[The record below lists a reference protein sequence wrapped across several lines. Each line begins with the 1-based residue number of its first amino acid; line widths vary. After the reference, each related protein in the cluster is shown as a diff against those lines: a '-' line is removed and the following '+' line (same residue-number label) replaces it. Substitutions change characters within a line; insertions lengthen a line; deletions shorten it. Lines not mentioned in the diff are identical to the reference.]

1 MVSDLPG
8 EEISKTHLNDVV
20 RKALDRPSLQV
31 IDWKVQ
37 PLHGGVE
44 WDSTVHRFQGQARDG
59 GEMVP
64 WSLILKAVK
73 SAKKSIDPG
82 GIWYWKREA
91 LAYQSGLLHHLPG
104 GNVTAPS
111 CYQVE
116 ERSEDSLWLWME
128 DIRED
133 IQSPWSIEQY
143 ALAARQLG
151 QFNGAYLAGQPCPS
165 ESWITRNWLR
175 QYTEHAA
182 AGIDFIHANPDH
194 PIIRHMY
201 PGNTLAQILAIWE
214 ERNQILGALDD
225 LPQVF
230 CHQDAF
236 RRNLFSRHR
245 QTVAIDWGYMGIA
258 PVGAELVA
266 LVAGSLGFFEVPAE
280 RVREL
285 DRLCFDGYLQG
296 LREAGWNGDPKL
308 VRTGY
313 ILSLMLRYPVSAQV
327 GEMLPTFLDQERRSK
342 LETAFEN
349 KSAAEL
355 EKADPAIVAYYES
368 ILPEGMKLLGMR
380 RLLRLAGRIGILTLR
395 LRSVRKK

>member
-1 MVSDLPG
+1 MQPDLPG
-8 EEISKTHLNDVV
+8 EEISKTYLNDLV
-20 RKALDRPSLQV
+20 RKALDRPSLQI
-31 IDWKVQ
+31 IDWKAQ

-44 WDSTVHRFQGQARDG
+44 WDSAVYRFQGQARDG

-64 WSLILKAVK
+64 WSLILKVVK
-73 SAKKSIDPG
+73 STKKSTDPG

-104 GNVTAPS
+104 GNVTAPG

-133 IQSPWSIEQY
+133 IASPWSIEQY

-151 QFNGAYLAGQPCPS
+151 QFNGAYLAGQACPS
-165 ESWITRNWLR
+165 EPWVTRNWLR

-194 PIIRHMY
+194 PVIRHMY
-201 PGNTLAQILAIWE
+201 PGNTLAQILTIWE
-214 ERNQILGALDD
+214 ERTQILGALDD

-236 RRNLFSRHR
+236 RRNLFARR
-245 QTVAIDWGYMGIA
+245 GQTVAIDWGYMGIA

-280 RVREL
+280 RVREM
-285 DRLCFDGYLQG
+285 DRLCYDGYLHG

-313 ILSLMLRYPVSAQV
+313 TLSLMLRYPVSAQV

-355 EKADPAIVAYYES
+355 EKADPAIVAFYEN
-368 ILPEGMKLLGMR
+368 ILPEALKLLGIR
-380 RLLRLAGRIGILTLR
+380 RLLRLAGRMGILTLR
-395 LRSVRKK
+395 LRAARKK